1 MVIKV
6 YAYWMVYLALENL
19 ELGPG
24 SSLMMYHVK
33 VTSGA
38 IATGLQSHNDAMLG
52 CSLLPES

>member
-1 MVIKV
+1 V